1 MQIGGGTTLQ
11 RDAPGG
17 QLLHQ
22 RRVLCGTDA
31 VAQALCSEGKGRAD
45 AFRPAGLSGVDGV
58 GHVQLSGQGEQLFKI
73 PGGEQRLGTRQ
84 IAGAHAPA
92 QVFGGHADGLQILL
106 PVAAAA
112 HGAQDQ
118 PGGEPCAAQT
128 RTGGGRHPVLVQ
140 APFQM
145 QLGGEADLRI
155 KQALGLQL
163 SAQVLHRQ
171 GDSLL
176 GLQQRTGKGKF
187 GQVLVQVTAVRLHP
201 EPRQQRFLSWQRR
214 SLHPG
219 QLPDGSR
226 GQGAIQVQ
234 MQVDQS
240 SVMLFHPISS

>member
-1 MQIGGGTTLQ
+1 
-11 RDAPGG
+11 
-17 QLLHQ
+17 
-22 RRVLCGTDA
+22 
-31 VAQALCSEGKGRAD
+31 
-45 AFRPAGLSGVDGV
+45 
-58 GHVQLSGQGEQLFKI
+58 
-73 PGGEQRLGTRQ
+73 
-84 IAGAHAPA
+84 
-92 QVFGGHADGLQILL
+92 
-106 PVAAAA
+106 
-112 HGAQDQ
+112 
-118 PGGEPCAAQT
+118 
-128 RTGGGRHPVLVQ
+128 
-140 APFQM
+140 M

-187 GQVLVQVTAVRLHP
+187 GQVLVQVTAVRLHL
-201 EPRQQRFLSWQRR
+201 EPRQQRFLSGQRR
-214 SLHPG
+214 SLQSG